1 MLIYCS
7 CIQDEELARQLVEL
21 GYRGSGEVLK
31 REEFE
36 ARKLAAAASKLA
48 RRDQQRCV
56 ILINAVADTV
66 TFESHTVVSL
76 SLFDRIVTIKSTV
89 APWIIYG
96 CMQAQWEKLK
106 FKLPLVQSCLYCR
119 SHDMM
124 SGCVSVMCVY
134 VFIFNT
140 SYTATFLLIMFS

>member
-1 MLIYCS
+1 MSETVCILYGACTCRTSDVNSHYFSSVPRNMLIYCS

-56 ILINAVADTV
+56 ILIYAVADTV

-76 SLFDRIVTIKSTV
+76 SLFNRIHI
-89 APWIIYG
+89 
-96 CMQAQWEKLK
+96 
-106 FKLPLVQSCLYCR
+106 
-119 SHDMM
+119 
-124 SGCVSVMCVY
+124 
-134 VFIFNT
+134 
-140 SYTATFLLIMFS
+140 